1 MSRKS
6 KALSISA
13 SSSTSNP
20 TKSRGNGRH
29 GSAGLT
35 LNGQVMHEPFLALGM
50 VEDLLKRRVLQ
61 GGPVDIPRHP
71 VVVEHRGTL
80 RGVGDEGKK

>member
-1 MSRKS
+1 
-6 KALSISA
+6 
-13 SSSTSNP
+13 
-20 TKSRGNGRH
+20 
-29 GSAGLT
+29 
-35 LNGQVMHEPFLALGM
+35 MHEPFLALGM